1 MISILGIILALAFLI
16 FFAYR
21 GASVLVISPIAALIA
36 TLFNFFDAGY
46 AHILAD
52 YTILYMKGAASF
64 IQAFFPIFLLGAL
77 FGKIMDASGAAKSIA
92 HSITKALGANQAI
105 LAIVLSCAIL
115 TYGGVSL
122 FVVVFAV
129 YPIAAA
135 IFRENNIP
143 KRLIPASIALGSF
156 TFSMTALPGTPQ
168 IQNVIPG
175 LNFGTDVFA
184 APILG
189 LAASA
194 IMFGFGIF
202 YLNSRAKAAKN
213 RGETYGEQDETE
225 SEINYDNLPIPLLSF
240 LPIILVIVLNYA
252 FSKFIFAAGATG
264 YEYLEEAP
272 YNSAF
277 SSQRGN
283 WSVIASLITVIVLSI
298 AFYWKFLT
306 GKLQETLNQ
315 GANGSM
321 GAILNTAVVIGFGS
335 VIRFTEGFE
344 KIKGALEELPGT
356 LLVSFATAVTTL
368 AGVTGSASGGL
379 RISMDMLAEE
389 YKARALAEGM
399 NLEILHRVASVAAG
413 GLDSL
418 PHCGAVITLLLVC
431 GLNHRKSYNDIAVVS
446 VFIPIIAAISIIIL
460 GSFGIA

>member
-1 MISILGIILALAFLI
+1 MISILGIILALSFLV

-36 TLFNFFDAGY
+36 TLFNYFDAGY
-46 AHILAD
+46 AHVLAD
-52 YTILYMKGAASF
+52 YTILYMRGAASF

-92 HSITKALGANQAI
+92 HSITKALGAGNAI
-105 LAIVLSCAIL
+105 LSIVLSCVIL

-135 IFRENNIP
+135 IFRENDIP

-189 LAASA
+189 LVASA
-194 IMFGFGIF
+194 IMFGGGIL
-202 YLNSRAKAAKN
+202 YLNSRAKAAKA
-213 RGETYGEQDETE
+213 RGEGYGEQDETAAE
-225 SEINYDNLPIPLLSF
+225 VSYDNLPVAALAF
-240 LPIILVIVLNYA
+240 APIILVIVLNFI
-252 FSKFIFAAGATG
+252 FSKYIFSADATG
-264 YEYLEEAP
+264 YGYLSEAP
-272 YNSAF
+272 YNSQF
-277 SSQRGN
+277 TSLRGN
-283 WSVIASLITVIVLSI
+283 WSVIASLIIVILLST
-298 AFYWKFLT
+298 AFYWKFLS
-306 GKLQETLNQ
+306 GKVQETLNQ

-335 VIRFTEGFE
+335 VISATAGFA
-344 KIKGALEELPGT
+344 KIKDALMEIPGS

-379 RISMDMLAEE
+379 RISMDMLADE
-389 YKARALAEGM
+389 YKLRAAAEGM
-399 NLEILHRVASVAAG
+399 DLEILHRVASVAAG

-446 VFIPIIAAISIIIL
+446 VIIPIVAAISIIVL
-460 GSFGIA
+460 GSLGVA

>member
-1 MISILGIILALAFLI
+1 MMSILGIILALAFLV
-16 FFAYR
+16 FLAYR

-36 TLFNFFDAGY
+36 TLFNYFDAGY

-52 YTILYMKGAASF
+52 YTILYMRGAASF
-64 IQAFFPIFLLGAL
+64 IQSFFPIFLLGAL

-92 HSITKALGANQAI
+92 HAITKALGANQAI
-105 LAIVLSCAIL
+105 LAIVLSCVIL

-135 IFRENNIP
+135 IFRENDIP
-143 KRLIPASIALGSF
+143 KRLIPAAIALGSF
-156 TFSMTALPGTPQ
+156 TFSMTALPGSPQ
-168 IQNVIPG
+168 IQNVIPA

-189 LAASA
+189 LIASA
-194 IMFGFGIF
+194 IMFSGGIL
-202 YLNSRAKAAKN
+202 YLNSRAKSAKK
-213 RGETYGEQDETE
+213 RGEGYGEKDETATH
-225 SEINYDNLPIPLLSF
+225 IRYDDLPSALLSF
-240 LPIILVIVLNYA
+240 APIILVIILNFI
-252 FSKFIFAAGATG
+252 FSKFIFAEGAAG
-264 YEYLEEAP
+264 YEYLQNSP
-272 YNSAF
+272 YHSAF
-277 SSQRGN
+277 NSLRGN
-283 WSVIASLITVIVLSI
+283 WSVISSLIIVILLSI
-298 AFYWKFLT
+298 IFYWKFLK
-306 GKLQETLNQ
+306 GQLQQTLND

-335 VIRFTEGFE
+335 VISATEGFS
-344 KIKGALEELPGT
+344 KIKDALIEIPGS

-379 RISMDMLAEE
+379 RISMDMLAAD
-389 YKARALAEGM
+389 YKAQALAEGM
-399 NLEILHRVASVAAG
+399 NIEILHRVASVAAG

-431 GLNHRKSYNDIAVVS
+431 GLNHKKSYNDIAVVS

-460 GSFGIA
+460 GSLGIA